1 MFREGNTTAQR
12 QSWDDSPDVGLR
24 SSCSFSLTRSMVFWT
39 SLCLKRSPASASPPP
54 PHHLEWLCICCLLR
68 AVGPTT
74 WAGRLQRGEGLT
86 CR

>member
-54 PHHLEWLCICCLLR
+54 PPPLGMALHLLSAQSC
-68 AVGPTT
+68 
-74 WAGRLQRGEGLT
+74 WAHDLGWEVTKR
-86 CR
+86 

>member
-54 PHHLEWLCICCLLR
+54 P
-68 AVGPTT
+68 TT
-74 WAGRLQRGEGLT
+74 WNGFAFAVCSELLGP
-86 CR
+86 

>member
-54 PHHLEWLCICCLLR
+54 P
-68 AVGPTT
+68 PTT
-74 WAGRLQRGEGLT
+74 WNGFAFAVCSELLGP
-86 CR
+86 